1 MNRRTR
7 VLGKFGPLA
16 LLACGLSAL
25 AGCSRPGQKTED
37 FTPPS
42 DKARQA
48 LESALTHWKSGQQ
61 PGKVPNTSPT
71 VEVTDSKWKG
81 GQKLKEYE
89 ILAEEPGTDP
99 RFFKVR
105 LTPPTGPAQEV
116 RYAVVGIDP
125 LLVFREEDF
134 KALSGT
140 GK

>member
-1 MNRRTR
+1 VLRTIGWL
-7 VLGKFGPLA
+7 V

-25 AGCSRPGQKTED
+25 AGCSRQGAKVED

-48 LESALTHWKSGQQ
+48 LEAALNHWKSGQP

-89 ILAEEPGTDP
+89 ILGEEPGTDP
-99 RFFKVR
+99 RFFRVR

-116 RYAVVGIDP
+116 KYAVVGIDP